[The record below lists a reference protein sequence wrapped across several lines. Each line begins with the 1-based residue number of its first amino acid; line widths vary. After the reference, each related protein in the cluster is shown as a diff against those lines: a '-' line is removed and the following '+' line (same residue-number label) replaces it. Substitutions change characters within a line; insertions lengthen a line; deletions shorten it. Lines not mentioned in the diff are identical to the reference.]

1 MFLPITVTE
10 LTRSLLSLSLLIEFL
25 LRGRTGVVFDLVVL
39 VLISQVALLANSDL
53 VLDDCIVLDPADHGT
68 R

>member
-1 MFLPITVTE
+1 MFLPITVAE

-25 LRGRTGVVFDLVVL
+25 LRGRTGVVFDLVILVL
-39 VLISQVALLANSDL
+39 VSQVALLANSDL
-53 VLDDCIVLDPADHGT
+53 VLDDCIVLDLLDHGT